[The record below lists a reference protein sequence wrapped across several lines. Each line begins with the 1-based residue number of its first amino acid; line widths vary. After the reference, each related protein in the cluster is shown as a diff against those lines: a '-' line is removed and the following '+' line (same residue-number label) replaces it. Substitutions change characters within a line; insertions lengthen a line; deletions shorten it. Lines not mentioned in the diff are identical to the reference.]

1 MGSFGFAYSNPDHT
15 DRVLHRTKPL
25 SDGPPN
31 ANFFV
36 LPELGAP
43 FPALLAE
50 PAQAIGELPALTR
63 FEAMK
68 LTVPCTPNL
77 DAQLQAVWQHCPAAL
92 TFHFGLPPEGV
103 GEQGHRQKYRRWCDC
118 DLSH

>member
-1 MGSFGFAYSNPDHT
+1 MGSFGFAYSSPDHT

-25 SDGPPN
+25 SDSPPN

-50 PAQAIGELPALTR
+50 PAQAIGELPTLTR

-92 TFHFGLPPEGV
+92 SFHFGLPPERV
-103 GEQGHRQKYRRWCDC
+103 G
-118 DLSH
+118 